1 MDTDLRIDGEMT
13 IYRAVELKASLLAE
27 PQPLRLDLGGVS
39 EIDTTGLQLLLAA
52 QAAAARRGASLQI
65 VQASTELR
73 TLLDLLHLGHTL
85 GLFDP
90 ADLAP
95 ALPAA

>member
-1 MDTDLRIDGEMT
+1 
-13 IYRAVELKASLLAE
+13 
-27 PQPLRLDLGGVS
+27 
-39 EIDTTGLQLLLAA
+39 GLQLLLAA

-85 GLFDP
+85 APTLCSADP

-95 ALPAA
+95 AEPAV